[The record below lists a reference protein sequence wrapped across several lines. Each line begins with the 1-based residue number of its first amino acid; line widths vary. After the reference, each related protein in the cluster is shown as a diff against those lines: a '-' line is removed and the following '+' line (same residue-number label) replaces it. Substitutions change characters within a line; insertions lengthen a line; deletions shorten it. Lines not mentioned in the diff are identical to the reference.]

1 MKARTTALLLSL
13 MLAFVPAGATTIK
26 TLSALK
32 GATVWFV
39 EDHTVPMLAMEV
51 SLPAGSAYDPPGKF
65 GLASFAGSL
74 LDEGAGNLDSKAFH
88 NALANR
94 AINLSVTAERDYL
107 TIALV
112 CQSSDAKEAFRL
124 LGLALRHARFDAEA
138 VSRVRAQMLQNIQEE
153 NEDPGNVAEKAFAGA
168 YFAGHPYAHS
178 PDGDPAGLNAINVDD
193 LRNFVHAHWVRGGLK
208 ISLSGDTNPQTASAL
223 IVSAF
228 TGLPGGMPPAVPS
241 FARSSKA
248 AVSVVNMDVPQPNAV
263 FGLKGVTRSD
273 PDYVPSYVANYILG
287 GADFSS
293 RLTDEVRVRRGL
305 TYDVSTDV
313 YAFRRASV
321 IEGKV
326 ATRRDS
332 IRQSVGIIRD
342 VFKKFS
348 VSGATEQEL
357 TDAKTYLTGSF
368 PLSFA
373 SNASI
378 ASQLGSFQQQGL
390 GPDYIAR
397 RNDLINAVTL
407 DDIRRVAKR
416 LFDPSNLI
424 VVIAGTPADAHTRDP
439 EKRRR

>member
-1 MKARTTALLLSL
+1 MKACATAF
-13 MLAFVPAGATTIK
+13 LALALAGAPAGAATVR
-26 TLSALK
+26 TLNTLK
-32 GATVWFV
+32 GAAVWLV

-51 SLPAGSAYDPPGKF
+51 SLPAGSAYDPIGKS
-65 GLASFAGSL
+65 GLAGFAGSM

-94 AINLSVTAERDYL
+94 AINLSVTAERDDL

-112 CQSSDAKEAFRL
+112 CQSGDAKEAFRL
-124 LGLALRHARFDAEA
+124 LGLALRHPRFDAEA
-138 VSRVRAQMLQNIQEE
+138 IGRVRAQLLQNIQEE
-153 NEDPGNVAEKAFAGA
+153 DEDPEDVAAKAFAAA

-178 PDGDPAGLNAINVDD
+178 PGGDAAGVGTINVDD
-193 LRNFVHAHWVRGGLK
+193 LKTFARTHWVRGGLK
-208 ISLSGDTNPQTASAL
+208 VALSGDTNPQAASAL
-223 IVSAF
+223 IASAF
-228 TGLPGGMPPAVPS
+228 SGLPGSAPPAIPPV
-241 FARSSKA
+241 ARIGKP
-248 AVSVVNMDVPQPNAV
+248 AVTVVNLDVPQPNAV
-263 FGLKGVTRSD
+263 FGLRGVPRSD
-273 PDYVPSYVANYILG
+273 PDYVASYVANYILG

-313 YAFRRASV
+313 YAFRHASV

-332 IRQSVGIIRD
+332 IRQSVAIIRD

-348 VSGATEQEL
+348 VAGATDQEL
-357 TDAKTYLTGSF
+357 ADAKTYLTGSF

-373 SNASI
+373 SNANI
-378 ASQLGSFQQQGL
+378 AAQLSSFQEQGL
-390 GPDYIAR
+390 GPDYIAK
-397 RNDLINAVTL
+397 RNALINAVTR

-424 VVIAGTPADAHTRDP
+424 VVIAGTPTDVHPRVPAK
-439 EKRRR
+439 KRR